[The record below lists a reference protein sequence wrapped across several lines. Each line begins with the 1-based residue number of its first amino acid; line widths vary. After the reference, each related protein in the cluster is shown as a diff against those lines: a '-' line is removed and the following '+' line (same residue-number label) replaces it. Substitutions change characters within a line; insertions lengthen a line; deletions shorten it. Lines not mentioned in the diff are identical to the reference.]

1 MEEKKDWADLIYENR
16 KAIVVAV
23 VIIIVVVM
31 GFGLFAHY
39 RQKKAE
45 EAAYYFG
52 KGLEALAK
60 AEASQNATAEDYQK
74 ALKYFEKAE
83 EVGGGRES
91 DVATAMKGRVLM
103 LMGKKKEGVSA
114 VKEALGKLKGS
125 YLEPVFTAETADEKL
140 IKSYLNRDNP
150 ILEDYLRFHLAMVL
164 LGKGDKAAA
173 KKELETLKGKF
184 PDSPFAKDADRVLEV
199 LR

>member
-1 MEEKKDWADLIYENR
+1 MEEKKDWADIIYENR
-16 KAIVVAV
+16 KIIVVAV
-23 VIIIVVVM
+23 VVVIVAVI
-31 GFGLFAHY
+31 GFGLLSHY
-39 RQKKAE
+39 RQKKSE

-52 KGLEALAK
+52 KGLESLAK
-60 AEASQNATAEDYQK
+60 AEASQNATVEDYKK

-83 EVGGGRES
+83 KVGAGRES
-91 DVATAMKGRVLM
+91 DVAMAMKGRVLV
-103 LMGKKKEGVSA
+103 LMGKKKEGIA
-114 VKEALGKLKGS
+114 TVKEALVKLKGS
-125 YLEPVFTAETADEKL
+125 YLEPVFTAETEDEEF

-173 KKELETLKGKF
+173 KNELETLKGKF
-184 PDSPFAKDADRVLEV
+184 PDSPFARDADKVLEV